1 MPPKAP
7 ESKAAKA
14 AKAMAGGKKKA
25 KVRARDGEARSAE
38 TLKTN
43 GTRAS
48 RGVGADA
55 PARVAG
61 DRRANGRRW
70 DFNASGTGVALDRA
84 RSRATRAARRWRG
97 ARAGDRREDGGLTTT
112 TNRVRER

>member
-43 GTRAS
+43 DDGTRAS

-55 PARVAG
+55 RGAAIGTGERTAVGILMRPGRASRSIERDRG
-61 DRRANGRRW
+61 RRARR
-70 DFNASGTGVALDRA
+70 DDGAGRA
-84 RSRATRAARRWRG
+84 RAIDART
-97 ARAGDRREDGGLTTT
+97 ED
-112 TNRVRER
+112 

>member
-43 GTRAS
+43 GTRVAGRRRGRAGAAIGGRTDGGGILMRPGPAS
-48 RGVGADA
+48 RSIERDRG
-55 PARVAG
+55 
-61 DRRANGRRW
+61 RRARR
-70 DFNASGTGVALDRA
+70 DDGAGRA
-84 RSRATRAARRWRG
+84 RAIDART
-97 ARAGDRREDGGLTTT
+97 ED
-112 TNRVRER
+112 

>member
-43 GTRAS
+43 ER
-48 RGVGADA
+48 RD
-55 PARVAG
+55 ARVAG
-61 DRRANGRRW
+61 RRRERARCGDRDARGRRW
-70 DFNASGTGVALDRA
+70 GF
-84 RSRATRAARRWRG
+84 
-97 ARAGDRREDGGLTTT
+97 
-112 TNRVRER
+112 

>member
-55 PARVAG
+55 PARRSAG
-61 DRRANGRRW
+61 YRTAVG
-70 DFNASGTGVALDRA
+70 F
-84 RSRATRAARRWRG
+84 
-97 ARAGDRREDGGLTTT
+97 
-112 TNRVRER
+112 